1 MLGSK
6 FHKRKIVLNNYSVG
20 LGQASDFIQN
30 KHLTRTILII
40 SLLWQHMILVPKY
53 GSCIV

>member
-30 KHLTRTILII
+30 KHLTSTILII